1 MSLNQVIQF
10 ITGRWSISFRAW
22 MFLTPLSGLAIAGN
36 SLSYYK
42 LSLNDTLLLIL
53 ISTLSSSLIS
63 IIINFTL
70 LKNRKK
76 NNQPLLIVVIA
87 YLLIWLSL
95 VIPQSYFL
103 INHINHPLNIG
114 LSVFSQ
120 MIPILTALF
129 AFSFIFA
136 LNEKIFID
144 KSKIDYAL
152 DQLQIIQKK
161 ANKDNSEQVQKAISI
176 VSNSIKQPL
185 FELTKQIE
193 VMKSDKSKLLKF
205 SNELEKYSE
214 LIVRE
219 SSHEIYTNSESI
231 SKIDRNI
238 FRGNTDSNRSFSWFF
253 SNLSPIYTLVSIAAV
268 TGISQMSI
276 NGFDGLI
283 FVLAIELVIS
293 PVLFLGA
300 NLLKTNYFQKFW
312 NNLILIFA
320 ILIACGIIVTISSFF
335 LLNNLFVFTYELYPS
350 GIALRIVSIIFG
362 GILVSSMVKTDVDN
376 YQKIVE
382 TNDLLEREIR
392 LLENL
397 SKNNGVKIAN
407 LLHGPVQG
415 KIAGVV
421 LALRIYA
428 SNDKAI
434 SETEIDK
441 IKKILYSVNRDL
453 DQIINSRNNIAQFDF
468 TQSMNKLKSNWGEL
482 IQVVIVNENWFDAGL
497 LNSYA
502 ASMSEV
508 LDEAISNAL
517 RHGLASKVE
526 IGISFV
532 DNNLKITVTDD
543 GSGIDENYKPGFG
556 MGVYKDNNFKY
567 SIFKGQNG
575 GSQLILTTSIEQD
588 L

>member
-1 MSLNQVIQF
+1 VNLSQVIQF
-10 ITGRWSISFRAW
+10 VTGKWSISFRAW
-22 MFLTPLSGLAIAGN
+22 MFLTPLSALMIAGN
-36 SLSYYK
+36 SSSYYK
-42 LSLNDTLLLIL
+42 LNLRDTLLLIL
-53 ISTLSSSLIS
+53 ISIISSSFITIFL
-63 IIINFTL
+63 NFTL
-70 LKNRKK
+70 LKDRKK
-76 NNQPLLIVVIA
+76 TNQPLLKVVIA

-95 VIPQSYFL
+95 VIPQSYFI

-120 MIPILTALF
+120 MIPIVTALF

-144 KSKIDYAL
+144 KSKIDFAL

-161 ANKDNSEQVQKAISI
+161 AIKNNSEQVQKAISI
-176 VSNSIKQPL
+176 VSHSIKQPL

-231 SKIDRNI
+231 NKIDRNI
-238 FRGNTDSNRSFSWFF
+238 FRGNTDSNRSFNWLF
-253 SNLSPIYTLVSIAAV
+253 SNLSPIYTLISIAAV

-276 NGFDGLI
+276 NGFAGLC

-300 NLLKTNYFQKFW
+300 SLLKTNYFQKFW
-312 NNLILIFA
+312 KNLILIFA
-320 ILIACGIIVTISSFF
+320 ILIACGILVTISSLF
-335 LLNNLFVFTYELYPS
+335 LLNNLFVFTYELNPS

-362 GILVSSMVKTDVDN
+362 GILISSMVKTDVDN
-376 YQKIVE
+376 YQKIIE
-382 TNDLLEREIR
+382 TNELLEREIR

-441 IKKILYSVNRDL
+441 IKKILNSVDRDL
-453 DQIINSRNNIAQFDF
+453 DQIINSSNNISQFDF
-468 TQSMNKLKSNWGEL
+468 TQSINKLKSNWGEL

-517 RHGLASKVE
+517 RHGLASKVD

-532 DNNLKITVTDD
+532 NNNLKITVTDD

-588 L
+588 